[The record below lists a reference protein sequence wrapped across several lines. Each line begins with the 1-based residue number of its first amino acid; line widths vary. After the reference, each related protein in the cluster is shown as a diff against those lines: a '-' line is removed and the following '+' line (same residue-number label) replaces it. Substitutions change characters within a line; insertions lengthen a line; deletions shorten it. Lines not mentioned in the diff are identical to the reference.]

1 MDNLPQKILIVED
14 DAKLRHLLERHIAEY
29 GFEVLGVGDGQEMFK
44 VLSRSHIDLI
54 VLDIMLPGQDGLAIC
69 RDLRGQNNDVPI
81 LILTAKGD
89 DLDRIIGLE
98 LGADDYLTK
107 PCNPRELVAR
117 IKAILRRT
125 GARVVGAPSNQEN
138 QIVSFGPFEL
148 NLSTRQL
155 MKAGQVVSMT
165 TGEFALLAVMVKN
178 PKVTLNRDQLM
189 SLARGRDHVAFER
202 SIDIQISRLRRI
214 IEDNPSEPRYIQTVW
229 GAGYT
234 FVPEEVCHSAD

>member
-1 MDNLPQKILIVED
+1 MDNLPQRILIVED
-14 DAKLRHLLERHIAEY
+14 DLKLRNLLERHIKEY
-29 GFEVLGVGDGQEMFK
+29 GFEVLGVSDGQEMLR
-44 VLSRSHIDLI
+44 VLSRSHIDFI
-54 VLDIMLPGQDGLAIC
+54 VLDIMLPGQDGLSLC

-98 LGADDYLTK
+98 IGADDYLTK

-125 GARVVGAPSNQEN
+125 GSRVVGAPSAREN
-138 QIVSFGPFEL
+138 QIYYFGPFEL

-155 MKAGQVVSMT
+155 SKKGKILSIT
-165 TGEFALLAVMVKN
+165 TGEFALLAVMVKH
-178 PKVTLNRDQLM
+178 PRVTLNRDQLM
-189 SLARGRDHVAFER
+189 SLARGRDHIAFER

-214 IEDNPSEPRYIQTVW
+214 IEENPSEPRYIQTVW

-234 FVPEEVCHSAD
+234 FVPEEVCHNGE